1 MSFISWII
9 AQIATMPPFFGFICL
24 TAVLVWGLIISMVI
38 IAIVQAITDAF
49 DIDYVW
55 TPVRI
60 YHFVFVF
67 PIMLFFVFVQFGIQK
82 REKITFYFLV
92 FSNWEQKII
101 KRWGYGVEE
110 ESYTWEG
117 KNVFGGPTYG
127 VAITTTLYNKD
138 N

>member
-67 PIMLFFVFVQFGIQK
+67 PIMLFFVFMRFGIQK

-101 KRWGYGVEE
+101 KRWGYGIEE

-117 KNVFGGPTYG
+117 KNVFGSPTYG

>member
-55 TPVRI
+55 TPIRI

-67 PIMLFFVFVQFGIQK
+67 PIMLFFVFVRFGIQK

-101 KRWGYGVEE
+101 KRWGYGIEE

-117 KNVFGGPTYG
+117 KNVFGSPTYG
-127 VAITTTLYNKD
+127 VATTTTLYNKD